1 MNKQNRNLLICGLAI
16 ALIIAILAPFLASSN
31 PDGLDSTAESLAVP
45 ESDAAFQ
52 SPLTDYALPGMEDNP
67 LGGVISLI
75 IGTILVLVVALVV
88 AKLIGK
94 KNNKK
99 NEEGQEEL

>member
-1 MNKQNRNLLICGLAI
+1 MNTTNRNLLIGGLTI

-31 PDGLDSTAESLAVP
+31 PDGLDSTAESLEVP
-45 ESDAAFQ
+45 ESESAFQ
-52 SPLTDYALPGMEDNP
+52 SPLPDYAIPGMEDNP

-75 IGTILVLVVALVV
+75 IGTVLVLLVALGL

-94 KNNKK
+94 KNSEK
-99 NEEGQEEL
+99 NGDNQE